1 MTNNIKDKSFVVAI
15 KVLDKKK
22 LANEIELI
30 MEEVAILNTIDH
42 PNICNYY
49 ETYDDKKYIYL
60 VMEYI
65 SGDTI
70 FEKIGE
76 NKHYGEKKAAK
87 YMK

>member
-1 MTNNIKDKSFVVAI
+1 MQSERLGSGAFGSVFKTANIADKTFEVAI

-22 LANEIELI
+22 LRENIELI

-49 ETYDDKKYIYL
+49 ETYDDSKFIYL

-65 SGDTI
+65 SGVTI
-70 FEKIGE
+70 LKGV
-76 NKHYGEKKAAK
+76 
-87 YMK
+87 